1 MKGNDYIL
9 KEELTMKGLVKGIVE
24 IAGGLVLGGLMSDG
38 LNKVIEVS
46 KKVVENKVKKES

>member
-1 MKGNDYIL
+1 
-9 KEELTMKGLVKGIVE
+9 MKGLVKGIVE